1 MVANE
6 RPRSKPGQGHSHRQ
20 NCSYFPAH
28 ASSQSVRPILPRP
41 LSKTKPS
48 GWGHSLAPARA
59 AVPAPVAAASRSH
72 SHPAQYFGDLLVVRC
87 QAFDLLLQILG
98 QRFGPLTARTDL
110 AESKARGTGTIGRA
124 MIEHLRGRERAL
136 EPLGWTGREAEWIA
150 VVCLHSGVFIRA
162 QFCHYF
168 DAPRITA
175 SRFVKALVQRRS
187 AVESE
192 WPLVNGGGR
201 TCRISGKAI
210 YRVLG
215 VENIRHRRKANRNGV
230 MRRLLSLDFVLEHP
244 GMNWLP
250 TEAEKVEFL
259 EEIGVP
265 SRLIPRRI
273 YYGAVGAQKRYF
285 ALKLPVAGGDK
296 TVTFAYVD
304 PGRDTTGELN
314 TWGGAHGRLWDA
326 IRAKGRRV
334 EVIAI
339 GAELDTVLRSDRV
352 LQLWA
357 AAEPGKVDEGLT
369 VKQEIRAISDAID
382 NRDME
387 FLAQYGGMGEA
398 GKRYMAL
405 QQLPEANLAEGVS
418 IDGYSTYRA
427 TRFSD
432 LT

>member
-1 MVANE
+1 
-6 RPRSKPGQGHSHRQ
+6 
-20 NCSYFPAH
+20 
-28 ASSQSVRPILPRP
+28 
-41 LSKTKPS
+41 
-48 GWGHSLAPARA
+48 
-59 AVPAPVAAASRSH
+59 
-72 SHPAQYFGDLLVVRC
+72 
-87 QAFDLLLQILG
+87 
-98 QRFGPLTARTDL
+98 
-110 AESKARGTGTIGRA
+110 
-124 MIEHLRGRERAL
+124 MIEHLKGREQAL
-136 EPLGWTGREAEWIA
+136 AALGWTGREAEWIA
-150 VVCLHSGVFIRA
+150 LVCLHSGIFTRV

-168 DAPRITA
+168 NTQRMTA
-175 SRFVKALVQRRS
+175 LRFVKALVDRRMG
-187 AVESE
+187 VESDY
-192 WPLVNGGGR
+192 LTFNGGGK
-201 TCRISGKAI
+201 TCRISSKGI

-215 VENIRHRRKANRNGV
+215 VENIRHRRKANRSVV

-244 GMNWLP
+244 GLNWLP
-250 TEAEKVEFL
+250 TEGEKVEFL
-259 EEIGVP
+259 EEIGLP

-304 PGRDTTGELN
+304 PGHATAVELHS
-314 TWGGAHGRLWDA
+314 WGAAHGQLWDA

-405 QQLPEANLAEGVS
+405 RQLPEANLAEGVS

-427 TRFSD
+427 TRFSEPV
-432 LT
+432 